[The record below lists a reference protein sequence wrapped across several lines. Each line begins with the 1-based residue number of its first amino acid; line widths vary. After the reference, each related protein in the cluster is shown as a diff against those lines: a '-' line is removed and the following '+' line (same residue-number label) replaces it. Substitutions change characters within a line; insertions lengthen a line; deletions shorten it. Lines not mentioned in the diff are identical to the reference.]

1 MEASPLAIQVL
12 VHLLPDH
19 LNFFSTPSTYDMHS
33 FILNSI
39 HLSIY
44 NTLGAMLGAG
54 NEGKQDRPSGPP
66 INELTELSSLLEKT
80 IIQVTTVKCDKH

>member
-1 MEASPLAIQVL
+1 MEASPLVIQVL
-12 VHLLPDH
+12 VYLSPDH
-19 LNFFSTPSTYDMHS
+19 LNFFSPPSTYAMHS

-66 INELTELSSLLEKT
+66 INELTAAFTLGEDNYTSNNSE
-80 IIQVTTVKCDKH
+80 V